1 MDSLSTIKNN
11 SPAFRHLDDEDI
23 EQLLKVSSTL
33 QVKVGDRVIKQ
44 GDPITTVYLVLEGRV
59 NSVFKAAGQNDIL
72 LDQESAGCL
81 LARGELQTESN
92 YRCDLI
98 AESDCKLLAIPY
110 ASFMQILVLKDGV
123 AAELIDLAKPKTFR
137 LLVAQYLTN
146 LFKSD
151 ELIAYDEDVSDLAK
165 QEWLEFEQ
173 QVLDEL
179 LDSVEWIHLNRGE
192 YLFHHGDEADG
203 AYILASG
210 RLSITLQSDDD
221 EIELDH
227 VGHGEI
233 IGEIALVADEKR
245 SANVVAIRNCELIKI
260 SANRFRSISRRYP
273 RLMMNIYKIISE
285 RFIKSRSSKKFRI
298 NKSNLTAFLPGK
310 SPHLYSF
317 VDSLFE
323 QLQQLGSCELLNSRR
338 VAERLQTPGIAYV
351 EKDDHAYTGL
361 MHWLNNLE
369 LNSDYLMYQAD
380 KKWNQWS
387 WKCLT
392 QADEIII
399 VVDTDEDVDLQEL
412 CSHMRETRQQWTL
425 LLLHPEKLERPRNTA
440 EWMDKSGACNVLH
453 VRKNNLGD
461 ISRAARILTGN
472 AFGLVL
478 GGGGAR
484 GFAHI
489 GVLRALKELDIPVDM
504 IGGTSIA
511 APIAAL
517 VAQGHQPDEI
527 KQMVKRLFKRL
538 IDWTLPLTSMIRAN
552 RISKT
557 IIQNTGDW
565 DIEDFW
571 IPYFCMSTNLTR
583 ATPIVH
589 RRGNSAK
596 AIRASLSIPGIM
608 PPVPMDGDLL
618 VDGGVLNNLPID
630 VMRQLNPG
638 GKIIAID
645 VAPPTGTRAKQDYG
659 LELSGWRLLC
669 RSANPFSK
677 KISAPAIGAVIMQ
690 SFILGS
696 SIVREEN
703 LKQGT
708 ADYYQNIHI
717 TRVGL
722 LEFKKVDYAEKL
734 GYEASIKPLRE
745 WQ

>member
-1 MDSLSTIKNN
+1 MDSFSTIINN
-11 SPAFRHLDDEDI
+11 SPVFRHLDDEDI
-23 EQLLKVSSTL
+23 EQLIKVSSTL
-33 QVKVGDRVIKQ
+33 QVKAGDRIIKQ
-44 GDPITTVYLVLEGRV
+44 GDPVTTVYLVLEGRV

-81 LARGELQTESN
+81 LARGELLTESN
-92 YRCDLI
+92 YRCDLM
-98 AESDCKLLAIPY
+98 AESDSHLLAIPY
-110 ASFMQILVLKDGV
+110 ARFMQILVLKDGV
-123 AAELIDLAKPKTFR
+123 AVDSIGLAKPKTFR

-151 ELIAYDEDVSDLAK
+151 ELIGYDKDVNDLARR
-165 QEWLEFEQ
+165 EWLEFEQ
-173 QVLDEL
+173 KVLDEL

-233 IGEIALVADEKR
+233 IGEIALVADERR

-260 SANRFRSISRRYP
+260 SADRFRSISRQYP
-273 RLMMNIYKIISE
+273 RLMMNIYRIISE
-285 RFIKSRSSKKFRI
+285 RFIKSRSSKKIRI
-298 NKSNLTAFLPGK
+298 RKSNLAAFLPGK
-310 SPHLYSF
+310 SPHLYGF

-323 QLQQLGSCELLNSRR
+323 QLQQLGCCELLNSKR

-351 EKDDHAYTGL
+351 DKDDQAYTGL

-369 LNSDYLMYQAD
+369 LNSDYLLYQAD
-380 KKWNQWS
+380 RKWNQWS

-399 VVDTDEDVDLQEL
+399 VIDTDEDLDLQDL
-412 CSHMRETRQQWTL
+412 RSHLQETRQQWTL
-425 LLLHPEKLERPRNTA
+425 LLLHPQTLDRPRNTA
-440 EWMDKSGACNVLH
+440 EWMEKVGASNVLH
-453 VRKNNLGD
+453 VRKNNPED

-472 AFGLVL
+472 AFGVVL

-489 GVLRALKELDIPVDM
+489 GVLRALKELNIPVDM

-517 VAQGHQPDEI
+517 VAQGYRPEEI
-527 KQMVKRLFKRL
+527 KQMVKRLFRRL

-552 RISKT
+552 RISKK
-557 IIQNTGDW
+557 IIENTGDW

-571 IPYFCMSTNLTR
+571 IPYFCISTNLTR
-583 ATPIVH
+583 ATQIVH

-618 VDGGVLNNLPID
+618 VDGGVLNNLPVNI
-630 VMRQLNPG
+630 MRQLNPG

-645 VAPPTGTRAKQDYG
+645 VAPPTGARAKQDYG
-659 LELSGWRLLC
+659 LELSGWRLLF

-696 SIVREEN
+696 SIVRKEN
-703 LKQGT
+703 LKNGT

-717 TRVGL
+717 RRVGL
-722 LEFKKVDYAEKL
+722 LEFNKVDYAEKL
-734 GYEASIKPLRE
+734 GYEASIKPLQE
-745 WQ
+745 WR

>member
-1 MDSLSTIKNN
+1 MDIVPTIKNN
-11 SPAFRHLDDEDI
+11 STTFRHLADEDI
-23 EQLLKVSSTL
+23 EQLVEVSSTL
-33 QVKVGDRVIKQ
+33 QVKAGERVIKQ

-59 NSVFKAAGQNDIL
+59 NSVFKAAGQDDIL
-72 LDQESAGCL
+72 LDQESAGSL

-92 YRCDLI
+92 YPCDLI
-98 AESDCKLLAIPY
+98 AESDSQLLAMPY
-110 ASFMQILVLKDGV
+110 ASCMHILVLKDGV
-123 AAELIDLAKPKTFR
+123 AVDQSDLDKPKTFR

-151 ELIAYDEDVSDLAK
+151 ESIGSDEGVSDLAR
-165 QEWLEFEQ
+165 QEWLEFEC

-210 RLSITLQSDDD
+210 RLSITLQSDDG

-273 RLMMNIYKIISE
+273 RLMMNIYRIISQ

-298 NKSNLTAFLPGK
+298 KKSNLAVFLPGK
-310 SPHLYSF
+310 SPHLCGF

-323 QLQQLGSCELLNSRR
+323 QLQQLGRCELLNSKR
-338 VAERLQTPGIAYV
+338 VSERLQTPGIAYV

-392 QADEIII
+392 QADDIII
-399 VVDTDEDVDLQEL
+399 VVDTEEDVDLSAL
-412 CSHMRETRQQWTL
+412 CSHMQETGQRWTL
-425 LLLHPEKLERPRNTA
+425 LLLHREKLDRPRNTA
-440 EWMDKSGACNVLH
+440 EWMDKAGACNVLH
-453 VRKNNLGD
+453 VRKNNPGD

-472 AFGLVL
+472 AFSLVL

-511 APIAAL
+511 APIGAL
-517 VAQGHQPDEI
+517 VAQGYQPDEI

-538 IDWTLPLTSMIRAN
+538 IDWTLPLTSIIRAN

-557 IIQNTGDW
+557 IVQNTGDW

-583 ATPIVH
+583 ARSIVH
-589 RRGNSAK
+589 LRGNSAK

-645 VAPPTGTRAKQDYG
+645 VAPPTGARAKQDYG
-659 LELSGWRLLC
+659 LELSGWRLLF

-677 KISAPAIGAVIMQ
+677 KIPAPAIGAVIMQ

-703 LKQGT
+703 LKKGT

-717 TRVGL
+717 KRVGL
-722 LEFKKVDYAEKL
+722 LEFNKVDYAEKL
-734 GYEASIKPLRE
+734 GYEASIKSLRE
-745 WQ
+745 WR